1 MTEEKDEEKKSGFML
16 FTEIMGWLQIAA
28 SPLLIGALIGGAVY
42 LSNPTPGRLA
52 IGILIALAGLIIGIA
67 WATYVWKKKGTI
79 NFVSRIDA
87 SPEPD
92 EEEKEKP

>member
-16 FTEIMGWLQIAA
+16 FTEIMGWLQIVA
-28 SPLLIGALIGGAVY
+28 SPLLLGVLIGGIVY

-52 IGILIALAGLIIGIA
+52 IGILILVAGLIIGIA
-67 WATYVWKKKGTI
+67 WASHVWKKRGTI
-79 NFVSRIDA
+79 NFISRIDA
-87 SPEPD
+87 SPEFD